1 MMFAT
6 ICQLCLVQESTG
18 SLPTTCRNVR
28 PSQHQ
33 TSFTMVTALPP
44 QQQHQQQQPHH
55 FSSSANA
62 PAYSKTTLTKTTAF
76 RRSLTPAC
84 APPPWPCPR
93 PSPHP
98 PSTMVTKNLSPTC
111 LAPCV
116 IRRASTRHLT
126 ATTCTSNNNS
136 SSNKQAESR
145 QRPQVTQGRSPVQA
159 LCPTRATTTTPTSQT
174 STMGWA

>member
-18 SLPTTCRNVR
+18 SLPTTCRSVR
-28 PSQHQ
+28 RSQHQ
-33 TSFTMVTALPP
+33 ISFTMVTALP
-44 QQQHQQQQPHH
+44 QQQQQQQQPHH
-55 FSSSANA
+55 NSSNANA
-62 PAYSKTTLTKTTAF
+62 PAYSKTTLTNNATTF
-76 RRSLTPAC
+76 RQSLTHAC

-136 SSNKQAESR
+136 SSKQAESR
-145 QRPQVTQGRSPVQA
+145 QRLQVTQDRSPVQA

>member
-1 MMFAT
+1 MFAT

-28 PSQHQ
+28 RSQLQ
-33 TSFTMVTALPP
+33 TSFTMVTALP
-44 QQQHQQQQPHH
+44 QQQQQPHH
-55 FSSSANA
+55 YSSSNSNVNA
-62 PAYSKTTLTKTTAF
+62 PAYSKTTLTNATAYF
-76 RRSLTPAC
+76 KSLTPAC

-116 IRRASTRHLT
+116 IRRASTRQLT
-126 ATTCTSNNNS
+126 ATTCTSNSNS
-136 SSNKQAESR
+136 SKQAESR
-145 QRPQVTQGRSPVQA
+145 QRLQVTQDRSPVQA

>member
-1 MMFAT
+1 MFAT
-6 ICQLCLVQESTG
+6 ICQLCIVQESTG

-28 PSQHQ
+28 RSQHQ
-33 TSFTMVTALPP
+33 TSFTMVTALPQQQQQ
-44 QQQHQQQQPHH
+44 QQQHHN
-55 FSSSANA
+55 SSNANA
-62 PAYSKTTLTKTTAF
+62 TAYSKTISTNTTAYL
-76 RRSLTPAC
+76 RSPTPAC
-84 APPPWPCPR
+84 APPPWPCPQ

-98 PSTMVTKNLSPTC
+98 PSTMVTKTLSPTC

-126 ATTCTSNNNS
+126 ATTCTSNNNKS
-136 SSNKQAESR
+136 SSKQAESR
-145 QRPQVTQGRSPVQA
+145 LRLQVTQDRLPVQA